1 MRTLESVQ
9 PSDEELEVTREVL
22 REGAPMRHDEI
33 VQQTDLDDSVVKRV
47 LNELWERGEVYH
59 TVDRQVDLTENFQ
72 V

>member
-9 PSDEELEVTREVL
+9 PTDEELEETREVL
-22 REGAPMRHDEI
+22 REGAPMSHDEI

-59 TVDRQVDLTENFQ
+59 TVDRQFDLTQNREA
-72 V
+72 